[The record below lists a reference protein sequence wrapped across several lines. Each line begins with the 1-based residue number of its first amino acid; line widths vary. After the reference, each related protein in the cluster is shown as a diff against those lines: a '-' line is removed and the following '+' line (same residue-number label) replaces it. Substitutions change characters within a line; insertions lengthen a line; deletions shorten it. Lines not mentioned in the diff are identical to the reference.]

1 MESTEINKILD
12 TIVPGHESLN
22 DEIYFEPLSMS
33 GLKEMHEY
41 SIDKRLYEEFK
52 LKSKDLEKLI
62 ERKQSLIQSMD

>member
-41 SIDKRLYEEFK
+41 SIDKRLYEFLSLNHLKQLMK
-52 LKSKDLEKLI
+52 LKVTLI
-62 ERKQSLIQSMD
+62 NY